1 MTRGRAGQQRTD
13 RLDRLPVATNDSA
26 HVGLAQLDPE
36 NRRLPGWNFRE
47 HHFVRKLDELPD
59 DELEKLF
66 HEPECMRT
74 SPFVTSR
81 AAADR
86 SLR

>member
-1 MTRGRAGQQRTD
+1 MTRGRAGQQRAD
-13 RLDRLPVATNDSA
+13 RLDRLPVATNDAA
-26 HVGLAQLDPE
+26 HVGLAQLHSE
-36 NRRLPGWNFRE
+36 NCGFPGWNFRE

-74 SPFVTSR
+74 SPFVTPR
-81 AAADR
+81 AVADR